1 MDHMER
7 RVVVPGDVLS
17 EESKRAG
24 EGTYVKDEKVYALL
38 YGIANFREKIN
49 VIPLA
54 GKYIPVAGDNVLGTI
69 KDITFSNWIVD
80 INSPYDGLLH
90 ISEYPRKIE
99 ADDMSKY
106 LRIGS
111 SVMARVK
118 EVDSTMKVELTLNDR
133 RLGQIKTGRV
143 IEISHTRV
151 PRLIG
156 KGGSMI
162 SMLKKELCCNI
173 FVGQNG
179 RIWINGSEEDMDLAL
194 KTIQLIEKEAHTNG
208 LTDRVVE
215 YIKTEK
221 GGRQGCHI
229 SG

>member
-1 MDHMER
+1 MDR
-7 RVVVPGDVLS
+7 KVVVPGDLLS
-17 EESKRAG
+17 EDAKRSG
-24 EGTYVKDEKVYALL
+24 EGTYVKNASVYSLL
-38 YGIANFREKIN
+38 YGLANFRDKIN

-54 GKYIPVAGDNVLGTI
+54 GKYVPGPGDNVIGVV

-90 ISEYPRKIE
+90 ISEFPKRIE
-99 ADDMSKY
+99 SDEMSRH

-111 SVMARVK
+111 SIMTRVK
-118 EVDSTMKVELTLNDR
+118 DVDPTMKVELTLNDR
-133 RLGQIKTGRV
+133 KLGQIKSGQV

-162 SMLKKELCCNI
+162 SMLKKEVNCNI

-179 RIWINGSEEDMDLAL
+179 RIWISGGAEDMDLAL
-194 KTIQLIEKEAHTNG
+194 KTITLIQREAHTNG
-208 LTDRVVE
+208 LTDRVVDFL
-215 YIKTEK
+215 KREK
-221 GGRQGCHI
+221 GAR
-229 SG
+229 S

>member
-1 MDHMER
+1 MDR
-7 RVVVPGDVLS
+7 KVVVPGDLLS
-17 EESKRAG
+17 EEAKRSG
-24 EGTYVKDEKVYALL
+24 EGTYVKNGSVYSLL
-38 YGIANFREKIN
+38 YGLANFRDKIN

-54 GKYIPVAGDNVLGTI
+54 GKYIPGPGDNVIGVV

-90 ISEYPRKIE
+90 ISEFPIRIE
-99 ADDMSKY
+99 SDEMSKY

-111 SVMARVK
+111 SIMTRVAD
-118 EVDSTMKVELTLNDR
+118 VDPTMKVELTLNDKK
-133 RLGQIKTGRV
+133 LGQIKAGQV

-162 SMLKKELCCNI
+162 SMLKKEVNCNI

-179 RIWINGSEEDMDLAL
+179 RIWIHGGAEDMDLAL
-194 KTIQLIEKEAHTNG
+194 KTITLIEKEAHTNG
-208 LTDRVVE
+208 LTDRIVGFL
-215 YIKTEK
+215 KKEK
-221 GGRQGCHI
+221 GAR
-229 SG
+229 S

>member
-1 MDHMER
+1 MDRMDR
-7 RVVVPGDVLS
+7 KVVVPGDLLS
-17 EESKRAG
+17 EDAKKSG
-24 EGTYVKDEKVYALL
+24 DGTYVKDGRVYSLL
-38 YGIANFREKIN
+38 YGLANYRDKIN

-54 GKYIPVAGDNVLGTI
+54 GKYIPAPGDNVVGVV

-90 ISEYPRKIE
+90 ISEFPKRIDAQE
-99 ADDMSKY
+99 MSKY

-111 SVMARVK
+111 SIMTKVK
-118 EVDSTMKVELTLNDR
+118 DVDPTMKVELTLNDR
-133 RLGQIKTGRV
+133 KLGKITTGQV

-162 SMLKKELCCNI
+162 GMLKKEVNCNI

-179 RIWINGSEEDMDLAL
+179 RIWINGGADDMDLAL
-194 KTIQLIEKEAHTNG
+194 RTIHLIEKEAHTNG
-208 LTDRVVE
+208 LTDRIVAFL
-215 YIKTEK
+215 KKEK
-221 GGRQGCHI
+221 GAR
-229 SG
+229 S

>member
-1 MDHMER
+1 M
-7 RVVVPGDVLS
+7 VVPGDLLS
-17 EESKRAG
+17 EDAKRSG
-24 EGTYVKDEKVYALL
+24 EGTYVKNASVYSLL
-38 YGIANFREKIN
+38 YGLANFRDKIN

-54 GKYIPVAGDNVLGTI
+54 GKYVPGPGDNVIGVV

-90 ISEYPRKIE
+90 ISEFPKRIE
-99 ADDMSKY
+99 SDEMSRH

-111 SVMARVK
+111 SIMTRVK
-118 EVDSTMKVELTLNDR
+118 DVDPTMKVELTLNDR
-133 RLGQIKTGRV
+133 KLGQIKSGQV

-162 SMLKKELCCNI
+162 SMLKKEVNCNI

-179 RIWINGSEEDMDLAL
+179 RIWISGGAEDMDLAL
-194 KTIQLIEKEAHTNG
+194 KTITLIQREAHTNG
-208 LTDRVVE
+208 LTDRVVDFL
-215 YIKTEK
+215 KREK
-221 GGRQGCHI
+221 GAR
-229 SG
+229 S

>member
-1 MDHMER
+1 MDR
-7 RVVVPGDVLS
+7 KVVVPGDLLS
-17 EESKRAG
+17 EDAKRSG
-24 EGTYVKDEKVYALL
+24 EGTYVKNGSVYSLL
-38 YGIANFREKIN
+38 YGLANFRDKIN

-54 GKYIPVAGDNVLGTI
+54 GKYVPGTGDNVIGVV

-90 ISEYPRKIE
+90 ISEFPRRIE
-99 ADDMSKY
+99 SDEMSKL

-111 SVMARVK
+111 SIMTRVK
-118 EVDSTMKVELTLNDR
+118 DVDPTMKVELTLNDR
-133 RLGQIKTGRV
+133 KLGLIKAGQV

-162 SMLKKELCCNI
+162 SMLKKEVNCNI

-179 RIWINGSEEDMDLAL
+179 RIWIDGGAEDMDLAL
-194 KTIQLIEKEAHTNG
+194 KTITLIEKEAHTNG
-208 LTDRVVE
+208 LTDRIVDFL
-215 YIKTEK
+215 KTEK
-221 GGRQGCHI
+221 RAR
-229 SG
+229 S

>member
-1 MDHMER
+1 MDR
-7 RVVVPGDVLS
+7 KVVVPGDLLS
-17 EESKRAG
+17 EEAKRSG
-24 EGTYVKDEKVYALL
+24 EGTYVKNGGVYSLL
-38 YGIANFREKIN
+38 YGLANFRDKIN

-54 GKYIPVAGDNVLGTI
+54 GKYIPGPGDNVIGVV

-90 ISEYPRKIE
+90 ISEFPNRIE
-99 ADDMSKY
+99 SDEMSKH

-111 SVMARVK
+111 SIMTRVTD
-118 EVDSTMKVELTLNDR
+118 VDPTMKVELTLNDKK
-133 RLGQIKTGRV
+133 LGQIKAGQV

-162 SMLKKELCCNI
+162 SMLKKEVNCNI

-179 RIWINGSEEDMDLAL
+179 RIWIHGGTEDMDLAL
-194 KTIQLIEKEAHTNG
+194 KTITLIEREAHTNG
-208 LTDRVVE
+208 LTDRVVDVL
-215 YIKTEK
+215 KTEK
-221 GGRQGCHI
+221 RAR
-229 SG
+229 S

>member
-1 MDHMER
+1 MDR
-7 RVVVPGDVLS
+7 KVVVPGDLLS
-17 EESKRAG
+17 EDAKRSG
-24 EGTYVKDEKVYALL
+24 EGTYVKNGSVYSLL
-38 YGIANFREKIN
+38 YGLANFRDKIN

-54 GKYIPVAGDNVLGTI
+54 GKYIPGPGDNVIGVV

-90 ISEYPRKIE
+90 ISEFPNRIE
-99 ADDMSKY
+99 SDEMSKH

-111 SVMARVK
+111 SIMTRVAD
-118 EVDSTMKVELTLNDR
+118 VDPTMKVELTLNDKK
-133 RLGQIKTGRV
+133 LGQIKAGQV

-162 SMLKKELCCNI
+162 SMLKKEVNCNI

-179 RIWINGSEEDMDLAL
+179 RIWIHGGAEDMDLAL
-194 KTIQLIEKEAHTNG
+194 KTITLIEREAHTNG
-208 LTDRVVE
+208 LTDRIVDFL
-215 YIKTEK
+215 KTQK
-221 GGRQGCHI
+221 GAR
-229 SG
+229 S

>member
-1 MDHMER
+1 MDR
-7 RVVVPGDVLS
+7 KVVVPGDLPS
-17 EESKRAG
+17 EDAKRSG
-24 EGTYVKDEKVYALL
+24 EGTYVKNASVYSLL
-38 YGIANFREKIN
+38 YGLANFRDKIN

-54 GKYIPVAGDNVLGTI
+54 GKYVPGPGDNVIGVV

-90 ISEYPRKIE
+90 ISEFPKRIE
-99 ADDMSKY
+99 SDEMSRH

-111 SVMARVK
+111 SIMTRVK
-118 EVDSTMKVELTLNDR
+118 DVDPTMKVELTLNDR
-133 RLGQIKTGRV
+133 KLGQIKSGQV

-162 SMLKKELCCNI
+162 SMLKKEVNCNI

-179 RIWINGSEEDMDLAL
+179 RIWISGGAEDMDLAL
-194 KTIQLIEKEAHTNG
+194 KTITLIQKEAHTNG
-208 LTDRVVE
+208 LTDRVVDFL
-215 YIKTEK
+215 KSEK
-221 GGRQGCHI
+221 GAR
-229 SG
+229 S

>member
-1 MDHMER
+1 MDR
-7 RVVVPGDVLS
+7 KVVVPGDLLS
-17 EESKRAG
+17 EDAKRSG
-24 EGTYVKDEKVYALL
+24 EGTYVKNGSVYSLL
-38 YGIANFREKIN
+38 YGLANFRDKIN

-54 GKYIPVAGDNVLGTI
+54 GKYIPGPGDNVIGVV

-90 ISEYPRKIE
+90 ISEFPERIE
-99 ADDMSKY
+99 SDEMSRR

-111 SVMARVK
+111 SIMTRVK
-118 EVDSTMKVELTLNDR
+118 DVDPTMKVELTLNDR
-133 RLGQIKTGRV
+133 KLGEVKAGQV

-162 SMLKKELCCNI
+162 SMLKKEVNCNI

-179 RIWINGSEEDMDLAL
+179 RIWINGGSEDMDLAL
-194 KTIQLIEKEAHTNG
+194 KTITLIEKEAHTNG
-208 LTDRVVE
+208 LTDRIVDFL
-215 YIKTEK
+215 KAEK
-221 GGRQGCHI
+221 GAR
-229 SG
+229 S

>member
-1 MDHMER
+1 MDR
-7 RVVVPGDVLS
+7 KVVVPGDLLS
-17 EESKRAG
+17 EDAKRSG
-24 EGTYVKDEKVYALL
+24 EGTYVKNGSVYSLL
-38 YGIANFREKIN
+38 YGLANFRDKIN

-54 GKYIPVAGDNVLGTI
+54 GKYIPGPGDNVIGVV

-90 ISEYPRKIE
+90 ISEFPERIE
-99 ADDMSKY
+99 SDEMSRR

-111 SVMARVK
+111 SIMTRVK
-118 EVDSTMKVELTLNDR
+118 DVDPTMKVELTLNDR
-133 RLGQIKTGRV
+133 KLGEIKAGQV

-162 SMLKKELCCNI
+162 SMLKKEVNCNI

-179 RIWINGSEEDMDLAL
+179 RIWINGGSEDMDLAL
-194 KTIQLIEKEAHTNG
+194 KTITLIEKEAHTNG
-208 LTDRVVE
+208 LTDRIVDFL
-215 YIKTEK
+215 KAEK
-221 GGRQGCHI
+221 GAR
-229 SG
+229 S

>member
-1 MDHMER
+1 MDR
-7 RVVVPGDVLS
+7 KVVVPGDLLS
-17 EESKRAG
+17 EDAKNSG
-24 EGTYVKDEKVYALL
+24 EGTFVKDGRVYSLL
-38 YGIANFREKIN
+38 YGLANYRDKIN

-54 GKYIPVAGDNVLGTI
+54 GKYVPASGDNIIGIV

-90 ISEYPRKIE
+90 ISEFPKRID
-99 ADDMSKY
+99 ADEMSKY

-111 SVMARVK
+111 SIMTRV
-118 EVDSTMKVELTLNDR
+118 EDVDPTMKVELTLNDR
-133 RLGQIKTGRV
+133 KLGPIKTGRI

-162 SMLKKELCCNI
+162 SMLKKELNCNI

-179 RIWINGSEEDMDLAL
+179 RIWISGNAEDMDLAL
-194 KTIQLIEKEAHTNG
+194 RTILLIEKEAHTNG
-208 LTDRVVE
+208 LTDRIVE
-215 YIKTEK
+215 FLKSEK
-221 GGRQGCHI
+221 GVR
-229 SG
+229 S

>member
-1 MDHMER
+1 MDR
-7 RVVVPGDVLS
+7 KVVVPGDLLS
-17 EESKRAG
+17 EEAKRSG
-24 EGTYVKDEKVYALL
+24 EGTYVKNGGVYSLL
-38 YGIANFREKIN
+38 YGLANFRDKIN

-54 GKYIPVAGDNVLGTI
+54 GKYIPGPGDNVIGVV

-90 ISEYPRKIE
+90 ISEFPNRIE
-99 ADDMSKY
+99 SDEMSKH

-111 SVMARVK
+111 SIMTRVAD
-118 EVDSTMKVELTLNDR
+118 VDPTMKVELTLNDKK
-133 RLGQIKTGRV
+133 LGQIKAGQV

-162 SMLKKELCCNI
+162 SMLKKEVNCNI

-179 RIWINGSEEDMDLAL
+179 RIWIHGGAEDMDLAL
-194 KTIQLIEKEAHTNG
+194 KTITLIEREAHTNG
-208 LTDRVVE
+208 LTDRVVDFL
-215 YIKTEK
+215 KTEK
-221 GGRQGCHI
+221 RAR
-229 SG
+229 S

>member
-1 MDHMER
+1 MKNFGMDRMDR
-7 RVVVPGDVLS
+7 KVVVPGDLLS
-17 EESKRAG
+17 EDAKKSG
-24 EGTYVKDEKVYALL
+24 DGTYVKDGRVYSLL
-38 YGIANFREKIN
+38 YGLANYRDKIN

-54 GKYIPVAGDNVLGTI
+54 GKYIPAPGDNVVGVV

-90 ISEYPRKIE
+90 ISEFPKRIDAQE
-99 ADDMSKY
+99 MSKY

-111 SVMARVK
+111 SIMTKVK
-118 EVDSTMKVELTLNDR
+118 DVDPTMKVELTLNDR
-133 RLGQIKTGRV
+133 KLGKITTGQV

-162 SMLKKELCCNI
+162 GMLKKEVNCNI

-179 RIWINGSEEDMDLAL
+179 RIWINGGADDMDLAL
-194 KTIQLIEKEAHTNG
+194 RTIHLIEKEAHTNG
-208 LTDRVVE
+208 LTDRIVAFL
-215 YIKTEK
+215 KKEK
-221 GGRQGCHI
+221 GAR
-229 SG
+229 S

>member
-1 MDHMER
+1 MDR
-7 RVVVPGDVLS
+7 KVVVPGDLLS
-17 EESKRAG
+17 EEAKRSG
-24 EGTYVKDEKVYALL
+24 EGTYVKNGGVYSLL
-38 YGIANFREKIN
+38 YGLANFRDKIN

-54 GKYIPVAGDNVLGTI
+54 GKYIPGPGDNVIGVV

-90 ISEYPRKIE
+90 ISEFPIRIE
-99 ADDMSKY
+99 SDEMSKY

-111 SVMARVK
+111 SIMTRVAD
-118 EVDSTMKVELTLNDR
+118 VDPTMQVELTLNDKK
-133 RLGQIKTGRV
+133 LGQIKAGQV

-162 SMLKKELCCNI
+162 SMLKKEVNCNI

-179 RIWINGSEEDMDLAL
+179 RIWIHGSAEDMDLAL
-194 KTIQLIEKEAHTNG
+194 KTITLIEKEAHTNG
-208 LTDRVVE
+208 LTDRIVDFL
-215 YIKTEK
+215 KKEK
-221 GGRQGCHI
+221 GAR
-229 SG
+229 S

>member
-1 MDHMER
+1 MDR
-7 RVVVPGDVLS
+7 KVAIPGDLLS
-17 EESKRAG
+17 EDKGRSG
-24 EGTYVKDEKVYALL
+24 EGTYVKDDKVYSLL
-38 YGIANFREKIN
+38 YGIANYRDKIN

-54 GKYIPVAGDNVLGTI
+54 GKYVPATGDNVIGI
-69 KDITFSNWIVD
+69 VKDVTFSNWIVD

-90 ISEYPRKIE
+90 ISEFPKRIE
-99 ADDMSKY
+99 MDEMQNY

-118 EVDSTMKVELTLNDR
+118 DVDSTMKVELTLNDR
-133 RLGQIKTGRV
+133 RLGTLKTGRI

-162 SMLKKELCCNI
+162 SMLKKELNCNI

-179 RIWINGSEEDMDLAL
+179 RIWVNGNEKEMDLAL
-194 KTIQLIEKEAHTNG
+194 KTILIIEKEAHTNG
-208 LTDRVVE
+208 LTDRIVE
-215 YIKTEK
+215 FLRTETSA
-221 GGRQGCHI
+221 R
-229 SG
+229 S